1 MKYTKDSAWGEILTI
16 CRRKMTQETF
26 DKILNDL
33 INLMIKGHDL
43 VTKSSAITFV
53 QDIILENKEELIKPQ
68 NSKKIAQKLVDI
80 YS

>member
-1 MKYTKDSAWGEILTI
+1 
-16 CRRKMTQETF
+16 MTQETF
-26 DKILNDL
+26 DKIVNDL

-53 QDIILENKEELIKPQ
+53 QDVILENKGELIKPQ

>member
-1 MKYTKDSAWGEILTI
+1 
-16 CRRKMTQETF
+16 
-26 DKILNDL
+26 
-33 INLMIKGHDL
+33 MIKGHDL

-53 QDIILENKEELIKPQ
+53 QDIILENKGELIKPQ